1 LASRNDAPIGT
12 AGEGADQRLEVRCV
26 NGAIKTILHG
36 AALTHALARQ
46 RRRVDDVMALFS
58 PEELRQAVAAA
69 IPADLPVGHR
79 NAVVSTVDQAGM
91 KVEARLA
98 LDEKN
103 HWQVIAAYA
112 HAWDGTDRAGAQL
125 VVSW

>member
-1 LASRNDAPIGT
+1 MPDAP
-12 AGEGADQRLEVRCV
+12 ASEHLDRHLELRVV
-26 NGAIKTILHG
+26 DGAIKTILHG
-36 AALTHALARQ
+36 AALAHALARQ

-69 IPADLPVGHR
+69 IPADLPAGHR
-79 NAVVSTVDQAGM
+79 NAVVSTVDQAGV

-103 HWQVIAAYA
+103 HWQVIAAYE
-112 HAWDGTDRAGAQL
+112 HAWDGTDRTGAQL

>member
-1 LASRNDAPIGT
+1 LAQSSDGVRLAVELV
-12 AGEGADQRLEVRCV
+12 AGQ
-26 NGAIKTILHG
+26 IKTVLRG
-36 AALTHALARQ
+36 EALADALARQ

-58 PEELRQAVAAA
+58 PDQLRQAVAAA
-69 IPADLPVGHR
+69 IPADLPAGHR
-79 NAVVSTVDQAGM
+79 NAVVSTVDHAGV

-103 HWQVIAAYA
+103 HWQLVAAYE
-112 HAWDGTDRAGAQL
+112 HDFSGTDRAGAQL